1 MVTGRSQKK
10 RAAFGAILQLSWSG
24 QATARVHRGPAHRQR
39 SRMLL
44 RPLSPL
50 DPSKTNVRNAAPARA
65 SSWIGSDQDSMRPQ
79 KGGDAGCWHRLMK
92 VGEFGVAAI
101 EFEDVHGFAGC
112 GAVPDHPRQAFES
125 RVQAP
130 ARPLR
135 SAEMA
140 SIGSNRRRR
149 AGYRPR
155 TAAGLE

>member
-1 MVTGRSQKK
+1 MRRVMVPGRSQKK
-10 RAAFGAILQLSWSG
+10 RAAFGAILYLSWSG

-112 GAVPDHPRQAFES
+112 GPVADHRYRIGRYRTASARNAS
-125 RVQAP
+125 RDL
-130 ARPLR
+130 LR
-135 SAEMA
+135 SRPRSPSTSVRVA
-140 SIGSNRRRR
+140 R
-149 AGYRPR
+149 AG
-155 TAAGLE
+155 